1 MKYTIQ
7 NYSKKMEPCDV
18 TVDHS
23 LVVSQM
29 ENDHI
34 SLYIV
39 IMKVKYNFFL

>member
-7 NYSKKMEPCDV
+7 NYLKKMEPCDV

-23 LVVSQM
+23 LVVSEM

-39 IMKVKYNFFL
+39 IMKVK